1 MQPQHPGNLQS
12 GYFQNF
18 TYSVAIKLMW
28 RMRWMVVVIAVA
40 VAGIVFTLVMR
51 SATYE
56 SEGLFVFW
64 GSIPVTKF
72 APVLPT
78 NSLPPIPPPGVG
90 LPDYKLMPVTQPP
103 GIGLPDYKAY
113 SEVFL
118 RKERF
123 EIYVKRHQLESVP
136 VVAELRRKFSSRNG
150 ITANIKPVFPFSRA
164 EAKDIPANLREN
176 NNRVTGIK
184 LNYAHVSPEIAQQ
197 AVKLLGSY
205 VMDSITYSSL
215 FEMLERKKDQL
226 QADLAE
232 LDSKALSIKLE
243 RLTLERKVK
252 KLKDLAS
259 RTDKFQ
265 ATSNQA
271 FIVTNDTVRFLSPTT
286 QFMAA
291 EIETIELNERILAD
305 AEKRKKTKL
314 LLEYNDSIYQ
324 VATKTQ
330 SGIAILKE
338 LEPVRVALF
347 KDKPSD
353 DAINIVNNEIFDEN
367 LKISQVYGEKSKF
380 FNEPTLPSHS
390 SAHPVKVALIG
401 LLAGFLL
408 ALSTVL
414 ALDWFRSSQ
423 QRYRAISY

>member
-1 MQPQHPGNLQS
+1 MQPQHPDNSQS

-18 TYSVAIKLMW
+18 TYSIAIRLMW

-40 VAGIVFTLVMR
+40 VAAIVFTLVMR

-78 NSLPPIPPPGVG
+78 NSLPAI
-90 LPDYKLMPVTQPP
+90 QPP

-123 EIYVKRHQLESVP
+123 EIYVKKHQLESAP
-136 VVAELRRKFSSRNG
+136 VVAELRRKFASRNG
-150 ITANIKPVFPFSRA
+150 IEANIKPVFPFSRA

-184 LNYAHVSPEIAQQ
+184 LNYAHASPEIAQQ

-215 FEMLERKKDQL
+215 IEMMQRKKDQL
-226 QADLAE
+226 QDDLAE
-232 LDSKALSIKLE
+232 LERNALPAKLNVLALEKKA
-243 RLTLERKVK
+243 K
-252 KLKDLAS
+252 KLKDLAT
-259 RTDKFQ
+259 RNAKFQ
-265 ATSNQA
+265 AAFNQA
-271 FIVTNDTVRFLSPTT
+271 FMVTNDTVRFLSPAT

-291 EIETIELNERILAD
+291 EMEILSLNERILAD
-305 AEKRKKTKL
+305 AEKRQRVKL
-314 LLEYNDSIYQ
+314 LLEYSNLVYQ
-324 VATKTQ
+324 MARNTQ
-330 SGIAILKE
+330 SGMSIVNG
-338 LEPVRVALF
+338 LEPVRIALF
-347 KDKPSD
+347 KDKSND
-353 DAINIVNNEIFDEN
+353 DTINIVNNEIFEEN
-367 LKISQVYGEKSKF
+367 LKISQVYGEKSNF
-380 FNEPTLPSHS
+380 VAEPTLPLHS
-390 SAHPVKVALIG
+390 SVRPVKVALIG
-401 LLAGFLL
+401 LLTGFLIAL
-408 ALSTVL
+408 AAAL
-414 ALDWFRSSQ
+414 ALDWFRSRPQTYQARSF
-423 QRYRAISY
+423 